1 MVHLN
6 LSINARQ
13 LNFATLNLLNI
24 DTNLLMII
32 MISIHESFLI
42 SDSRVSVK
50 IKNKITS
57 KHDQKVIN
65 RFYRLSHGWQ

>member
-13 LNFATLNLLNI
+13 LNFAKLNLLNI

-32 MISIHESFLI
+32 LISIHEKLFNKW
-42 SDSRVSVK
+42 RVSVK

>member
-13 LNFATLNLLNI
+13 LNFAKLNLLNI

-32 MISIHESFLI
+32 MISIHEKLFNKW
-42 SDSRVSVK
+42 RVSVK